1 MLLKSNSIGCQ
12 LWLKQTKENT
22 QTQRNENN
30 NKKKRIE
37 KKRKDQV
44 LNICIKII

>member
-30 NKKKRIE
+30 NKKKNR
-37 KKRKDQV
+37 KKTKRPS
-44 LNICIKII
+44 IKYLY